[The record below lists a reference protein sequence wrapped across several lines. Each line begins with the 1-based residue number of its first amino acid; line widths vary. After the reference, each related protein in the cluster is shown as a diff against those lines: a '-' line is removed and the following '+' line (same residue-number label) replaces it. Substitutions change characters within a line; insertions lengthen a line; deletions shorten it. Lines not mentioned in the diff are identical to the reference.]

1 MCSDTISHSLAV
13 FSLDDGNTS
22 NLKTPVAKP
31 RTVFFRIYIFL
42 IDDTIVHFL
51 QRVFKFILFHNRA
64 RDCSVIYIS
73 CDLATVAVISKHT
86 ISDYP
91 HLTAGSSDDEDSD
104 KNDDDDDD
112 DERNMPR
119 QLNVP
124 LSTSLGRSLPMSI
137 PRSFNA
143 KAIKKQ
149 HDAEPVVCKYV
160 SKAFTLYG
168 LQYFLAITSNTII
181 INITAAAA

>member
-1 MCSDTISHSLAV
+1 MYVCSNTISHSLAV
-13 FSLDDGNTS
+13 FSLDEGNTS

-31 RTVFFRIYIFL
+31 RKGLHNIYIIM
-42 IDDTIVHFL
+42 IDYTIVLFL
-51 QRVFKFILFHNRA
+51 QRVFEFILFQNRA

-73 CDLATVAVISKHT
+73 FYLSTITVISKHK

-104 KNDDDDDD
+104 KNDVDDD

-149 HDAEPVVCKYV
+149 HDAEPVVCKL
-160 SKAFTLYG
+160 SL
-168 LQYFLAITSNTII
+168 IHI
-181 INITAAAA
+181 